1 MRGSTF
7 YENGRLGRRDVD
19 RNYVHHRQMLDNI
32 RGRHKST
39 MRKYTYFSL
48 SLINTFISVVNAQG
62 LKAVEIRP
70 GTKSAVRVGHNKNRM
85 SQQDVITASTTK

>member
-1 MRGSTF
+1 MRGSSF

-19 RNYVHHRQMLDNI
+19 RNYVHHRQMLDQI
-32 RGRHKST
+32 RSRQKSQ
-39 MRKYTYFSL
+39 MRKYIYHLSL
-48 SLINTFISVVNAQG
+48 SNTFVFIVNAQG

-85 SQQDVITASTTK
+85 SQQDAITASTTK